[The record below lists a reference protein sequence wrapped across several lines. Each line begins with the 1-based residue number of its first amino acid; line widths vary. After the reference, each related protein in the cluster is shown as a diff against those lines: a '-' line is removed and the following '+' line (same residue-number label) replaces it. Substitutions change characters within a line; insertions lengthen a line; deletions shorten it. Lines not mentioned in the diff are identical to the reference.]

1 MPENASIRRTSLVAG
16 VAGIAGV
23 LMIGMSFGI
32 NTGPPIG
39 ASEQQLITF
48 AATHSR
54 PVLWGAW
61 LQSVGPLLI
70 MGFALTLV
78 HLANF
83 HNKIS
88 GSLTLLGASILMMVS
103 LAEVVCYMAA
113 LDAVPSSM
121 GLIGNAVGHVIQH
134 LYFIVAA
141 PAVFIPLGIVI
152 RGSRVLP
159 RVFGTLAILLG
170 TAFFVLGVKTLY
182 DQILSPA
189 VTSFAAIQAL
199 WWLSAA
205 IALML
210 RSRTEAELT
219 NAASVRA
226 SS

>member
-1 MPENASIRRTSLVAG
+1 MAENDSIRRTSLIAG

-39 ASEQQLITF
+39 ASEEQLIAF

-78 HLANF
+78 HLAKF
-83 HNKIS
+83 HNRIS
-88 GSLTLLGASILMMVS
+88 GSLTILGGSILMMVS

-141 PAVFIPLGIVI
+141 PAVFVPLGVVI

-159 RVFGTLAILLG
+159 RAFGTLAILLG
-170 TAFFVLGVKTLY
+170 
-182 DQILSPA
+182 
-189 VTSFAAIQAL
+189 AL
-199 WWLSAA
+199 RAW
-205 IALML
+205 
-210 RSRTEAELT
+210 RQD
-219 NAASVRA
+219 SVRPDLVA
-226 SS
+226 RGHIVCRDPGTVVAFCGDRTDAAVACRG